1 MGEWQIRQVVEQPAP
16 GMILE
21 AAAFGTLGAM
31 VRGRTKTKEKINVY
45 TLLIIDYVSGEAK
58 QIILNVR

>member
-1 MGEWQIRQVVEQPAP
+1 MVEQPAP

>member
-1 MGEWQIRQVVEQPAP
+1 MVEQSEP